1 MSQHQLKLIAEKANN
16 CIKDLI
22 IKRAISA
29 NSNFRISLSRL
40 FAAEIKIGIYFNE
53 IVGIANMGSENRT
66 NICWSYWRSNMQWII
81 IIHFQIRM
89 PFFENRNRPIDIPH
103 LDDWHST
110 HFHRNAFA
118 GFTGSVYVCVI
129 FHGYNNSF
137 VQNAIWGVQWLV
149 AELHA
154 WENNNE

>member
-89 PFFENRNRPIDIPH
+89 PFFWKQKQTNRYSPPWW
-103 LDDWHST
+103 LA
-110 HFHRNAFA
+110 FHAFP
-118 GFTGSVYVCVI
+118 SKRIRRLYWDCVCVCN
-129 FHGYNNSF
+129 FP
-137 VQNAIWGVQWLV
+137 WL
-149 AELHA
+149 
-154 WENNNE
+154 